1 MKRII
6 IGFLIALFCTNLV
19 VAQNLQEGQKRWSSE
34 DKLTVDDFKIKIADE
49 KSDVIFSQFA
59 INYEIGGFDFFTKN
73 LNQKVHNIFLGNASW
88 IDTTKIETVD
98 KQIEYQQSQ
107 FDIAEIYTRKFRKE
121 VLKNKTEIIKG
132 FEIVKQIDNKIMAGL
147 SEERLKFIKETE
159 NGHNLT
165 KLQEWREKIAFE
177 LEDLNEFRFENKTK
191 IKISN

>member
-1 MKRII
+1 MKKMIS
-6 IGFLIALFCTNLV
+6 GFLIALFCLNFG
-19 VAQNLQEGQKRWSSE
+19 VAQNLQDGQKRWSSE

-49 KSDVIFSQFA
+49 KSDLVFSQFA

-88 IDTTKIETVD
+88 IDTTKIEAVD

-107 FDIAEIYTRKFRKE
+107 FDIAEIYTRKFRRE
-121 VLKNKTEIIKG
+121 VLKNKTELIKG

-147 SEERLKFIKETE
+147 SEERLRFIKETE
-159 NGHNLT
+159 NGNNLA

-191 IKISN
+191 IKIAD